1 MGLPTLNKFCFCCSL
16 ETGGIIVG
24 WINAFFGFIGILSG
38 ITLVFLGSTA
48 IMFPANIDVFWS
60 GVSFLIVGSIFI
72 LFYLIY
78 FIAGISLIS
87 AVKNRDHYRMKLIMI
102 LMGIG
107 VIVSFIS
114 VITSLYGGLGGAIFY
129 SIITCYFFLCIY
141 SLYVKLKDEG
151 RSGTVEFQP
160 VPYS

>member
-1 MGLPTLNKFCFCCSL
+1 
-16 ETGGIIVG
+16 
-24 WINAFFGFIGILSG
+24 
-38 ITLVFLGSTA
+38 
-48 IMFPANIDVFWS
+48 MFPANIDVFWS